1 MDDTTLAI
9 LELVKL
15 NTASIFAA
23 LVDQFNTYNVS
34 WKLVISIMMDS
45 CAVMLGSKKGLET
58 RIRKE
63 LASHLLDV
71 DGDVCHHVH
80 NASKRICGPFEKWIV
95 KRVNDLYND
104 HKWYFDLREW
114 LADVC
119 SVIANQHY
127 NHHA

>member
-1 MDDTTLAI
+1 MK
-9 LELVKL
+9 V

-34 WKLVISIMMDS
+34 WKLVIYIMMDS
-45 CAVMLGSKKGLET
+45 CAVMRGSKKSLET

-63 LASHLLDV
+63 LAPHLLDV

-119 SVIANQHY
+119 SVIANRHY